1 MHDTVAECII
11 FYYLFF
17 LSPPFSLH
25 LLPWTKGSPAF
36 SSSPPKSPGRNEGKW
51 TPIYYQTNFLSSRP
65 ENHGRKEG
73 QQHPY
78 TTKPIS
84 RLLYPKAM
92 NEKEDTA
99 LQISGKITQFYFPE
113 PNHPVLY
120 KSQRLFVTLI
130 WFFCVDFPAYSPSSS
145 SLSSQYDFCL
155 IKFLIE
161 KEKV

>member
-1 MHDTVAECII
+1 
-11 FYYLFF
+11 
-17 LSPPFSLH
+17 
-25 LLPWTKGSPAF
+25 
-36 SSSPPKSPGRNEGKW
+36 
-51 TPIYYQTNFLSSRP
+51 
-65 ENHGRKEG
+65 
-73 QQHPY
+73 
-78 TTKPIS
+78 
-84 RLLYPKAM
+84 M

-161 KEKV
+161 KEKVWSRRGILAMFVMVFIWKVEEEEVYY